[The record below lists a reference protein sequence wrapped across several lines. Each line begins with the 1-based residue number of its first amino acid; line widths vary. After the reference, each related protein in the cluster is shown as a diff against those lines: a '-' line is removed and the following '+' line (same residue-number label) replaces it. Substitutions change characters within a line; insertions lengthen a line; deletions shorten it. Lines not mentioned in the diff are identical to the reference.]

1 MKAHTLPIPTNIQ
14 TATLADD
21 DEKKDYFITRS
32 GVQYAGIHL
41 ILDLYGAE
49 RLNDLAFIE
58 ETLRKCIKAAGAT
71 LLHIH
76 LHPFEPDG
84 VSGVAVLA
92 ESHISVHTWPESG
105 YAAYDV
111 FMCGATQPEAC
122 IEIMREAFKPD
133 NLVVTEH
140 LRGKVDDAQ

>member
-1 MKAHTLPIPTNIQ
+1 MRAY
-14 TATLADD
+14 TLAISTNLQTTPQADH
-21 DEKKDYFITRS
+21 DEKKDYFITRN
-32 GVQYAGIHL
+32 GAQYAGIHL
-41 ILDLYGAE
+41 ILDLYGAS
-49 RLNDLAFIE
+49 RLNDIVFIE
-58 ETLRKCIKAAGAT
+58 EALKKCIKAAGAT

-105 YAAYDV
+105 YAAFDV
-111 FMCGATQPEAC
+111 FMCGAAQPEAC
-122 IEIMREAFKPD
+122 IEIMREAFEPD

-140 LRGKVDDAQ
+140 LRGKVNDAK